1 MTRKFALVL
10 AFALV
15 ASLCA
20 VAGDASTA
28 NVPKLIRFGHYEIK
42 PGKSAAFDDVV
53 RQVRQAATAGNANYN
68 WIAARP
74 ITGNTNETVFL
85 NFADSYAQIE
95 QSMGSFNKAAE
106 ATFKSAEFTRGVA
119 DSQASVNGI
128 VASLREDLSYRP
140 DKLDIAHARTW
151 EVSFVRLKPGTEMDF
166 ADMEKESIELHKRNN
181 IDEHWVAYQ
190 VQYGTQA
197 PAFIFITSLR
207 TLADLDVDLKEVH
220 KTTFTP
226 TIRRR
231 FAEIAKDSVIF
242 ERSTLL
248 NVRPEISR
256 PAESLV
262 AANPEF
268 WTVKEAETTAVASK
282 GKKAKTT
289 SGVQPAAMKSEEKP
303 KN

>member
-28 NVPKLIRFGHYEIK
+28 NVPKLIRLGHYEIK
-42 PGKSAAFDDVV
+42 PGKMNAHDDLV
-53 RQVRQAATAGNANYN
+53 RQVRQAATAGGANYN
-68 WIAARP
+68 WIATKP
-74 ITGNTNETVFL
+74 ITGNTNETVFV
-85 NFADSYAQIE
+85 NFYDNYAQLE
-95 QSMGSFNKAAE
+95 ETSAKFYKAAGS
-106 ATFKSAEFTRGVA
+106 TFQNAEFTRAVA

-140 DKLDIAHARTW
+140 EKLDIANAHTW
-151 EVSFVRLKPGTEMDF
+151 EVSLVRLKPGTEMDF

-181 IDEHWVAYQ
+181 IEEHWVTYQ
-190 VQYGTQA
+190 VEYGTQA

-207 TLADLDVDLKEVH
+207 TLGDLDKDLKDAH
-220 KTTFTP
+220 KTAFTP
-226 TIRRR
+226 SIRRR
-231 FAEIAKDSVIF
+231 FSETAKESVIY
-242 ERSTLL
+242 EKSTLL

-268 WTVKEAETTAVASK
+268 WTVKEEPTAVATK

-289 SGVQPAAMKSEEKP
+289 SGVQPAAMKSEEN

>member
-28 NVPKLIRFGHYEIK
+28 NVPKLIRIGHYEIK
-42 PGKSAAFDDVV
+42 PGKMNAHDDLV

-68 WIAARP
+68 WIATRP
-74 ITGNTNETVFL
+74 MTGNSNETVFV
-85 NFADSYAQIE
+85 NFYENYAQIE
-95 QSMGSFNKAAE
+95 ETSARFYKATG
-106 ATFKSAEFTRGVA
+106 ATFQSAEFTRAVA

-140 DKLDIAHARTW
+140 DKLDIANARTW
-151 EVSFVRLKPGTEMDF
+151 EVSIVRLKPGTEMDF
-166 ADMEKESIELHKRNN
+166 AEMEKESIDLHKRNN

-207 TLADLDVDLKEVH
+207 TLGDLDRDLKDAH
-220 KTTFTP
+220 KSAFTP
-226 TIRRR
+226 AIRRR
-231 FAEIAKDSVIF
+231 FSDTTRESVVY
-242 ERSTLL
+242 TKTQLL
-248 NVRPEISR
+248 TVRPEISR

-268 WTVKEAETTAVASK
+268 WTVKETETAVAAK

-289 SGVQPAAMKSEEKP
+289 SGVQPAAMKSEEK